1 MSQLNLHEIIRQQQK
16 QLAAMQ
22 MQGGAGTGGEA
33 VGSNMGSH
41 MEVAKLAIFNGEV
54 AKIEG
59 VHYGM

>member
-33 VGSNMGSH
+33 VGSNM
-41 MEVAKLAIFNGEV
+41 
-54 AKIEG
+54 
-59 VHYGM
+59 